1 MKLKKNAI
9 IQIFIPAKGWELEK
23 SYVNWQSEEVIN
35 LSIKLTQIY
44 AKRVNAQHFFI
55 SKAKIFFKHPSW
67 ERFQLFED
75 EWINNF
81 DNILYL
87 DTDVF
92 PWPDAPNIFDFI
104 NNKAFNTAIHCAGK
118 TLNGIPSFNAGVYV
132 LNKFCAIN
140 MRKYFKKNLWLEK
153 FKKDPNWED
162 SKELNEIAQKPEI
175 IHHRLL
181 PIWNIKNSPD
191 AYFTHMWGALKKNN
205 PNALAII
212 KARNILKTIYPKKE
226 V

>member
-1 MKLKKNAI
+1 MKLKKNSI
-9 IQIFIPAKGWELEK
+9 VQIFIPAKGWELEK
-23 SYVNWQSEEVIN
+23 SYVNWQSEEVIK
-35 LSIKLTQIY
+35 LSVKLTQIY

-92 PWPDAPNIFDFI
+92 PWPDAPNIFDCI

-118 TLNGIPSFNAGVYV
+118 NFNGMPSFNSGVFV
-132 LNKFCAIN
+132 LNKSCAIK

-153 FKKDPNWED
+153 FKKNPKWQD
-162 SKELNEIAQKPEI
+162 SVELNEIAQKPEI
-175 IHHRLL
+175 IHHRLS
-181 PIWNIKNSPD
+181 PKWNIKNSPD

-205 PNALAII
+205 PSASAII
-212 KARNILKTIYPKKE
+212 KARNIIKNNQII
-226 V
+226 

>member
-1 MKLKKNAI
+1 MKLNKNAI
-9 IQIFIPAKGWELEK
+9 VQIFIPSKGWELEK
-23 SYVNWQSEEVIN
+23 TYVNWQSEEVIN
-35 LSIKLTQIY
+35 LSVQLTRLY
-44 AKRVNAQHFFI
+44 AKRVNAQHLFI
-55 SKAKIFFKHPSW
+55 SKAKIFFRHPAF

-75 EWINNF
+75 EWVNNF
-81 DNILYL
+81 DNILHL

-92 PWPDAPNIFDFI
+92 PWTNAPNIFDFI

-212 KARNILKTIYPKKE
+212 KARNILKNNLAK
-226 V
+226 

>member
-1 MKLKKNAI
+1 MKFKKNAI
-9 IQIFIPAKGWELEK
+9 VQISIPAKGWEQENLIK
-23 SYVNWQSEEVIN
+23 YQSEEVVS
-35 LSIKLTQIY
+35 LSVKLSQRY
-44 AKRVNAQHFFI
+44 AKRVNAQHFLI
-55 SKAKIFFKHPSW
+55 SKAKIFFKHPTW

-75 EWINNF
+75 KWINNF

-92 PWPDAPNIFDFI
+92 PWPDAPDIFDFI
-104 NNKAFNTAIHCAGK
+104 NNKAFNTAIHSAGK
-118 TLNGIPSFNAGVYV
+118 TLNGIPSFNAGVFV
-132 LNKFCAIN
+132 LNKSCAIN

-175 IHHRLL
+175 IHHRLSTT
-181 PIWNIKNSPD
+181 WNIKNSPD

-205 PNALAII
+205 PNALAIL
-212 KARNILKTIYPKKE
+212 KARNILKNNLAK
-226 V
+226 